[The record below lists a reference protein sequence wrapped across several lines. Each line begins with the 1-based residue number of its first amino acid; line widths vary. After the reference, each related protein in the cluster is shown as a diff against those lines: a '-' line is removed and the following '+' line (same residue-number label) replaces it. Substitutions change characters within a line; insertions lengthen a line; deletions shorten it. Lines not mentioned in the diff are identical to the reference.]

1 MTRKD
6 FIVIAD
12 MIADL
17 SSHGKLDVS
26 DEKVQIV
33 VDSWL
38 RTTNNNYQSSRFWS
52 RVEKNK

>member
-12 MIADL
+12 MIAEL
-17 SSHGKLDVS
+17 SCHGKLDAT
-26 DEKVQIV
+26 DEKVQDI

-38 RTTNNNYQSSRFWS
+38 RTTNLNYQSSRFWS

>member
-12 MIADL
+12 MIAEL
-17 SSHGKLDVS
+17 SCHGKIDTS
-26 DEKVQIV
+26 DEKVQDI

-38 RTTNNNYQSSRFWS
+38 RTTNWNYQSGKFWG